1 MFKSLFKQKTSAPQ
15 TSGPTPEQLTLRI
28 KTGEFLRFLEAQ
40 GIPVQDMPVT
50 RPLCGDLI
58 VSYAFDQDEAF
69 VSATPAL
76 LKAAG
81 IDAAQVHT
89 LATRNLEQCI
99 ARQGVRLLEED
110 GLYMVC
116 VGQQGTMSNLEA
128 TLLCM
133 DAFWPFVAKEID
145 VKGEILACV
154 PSRDYLLLADGARP
168 ETHAGLHDLAKQL
181 QAKAGNHG
189 LSEQLMVCRQGIW
202 SCWPA

>member
-1 MFKSLFKQKTSAPQ
+1 MFKSLFKQKAPVPD
-15 TSGPTPEQLTLRI
+15 TSGPSPEQLTLRI

-40 GIPVQDMPVT
+40 GIPAQDMPVT

-76 LKAAG
+76 LKQAG
-81 IDAAQVHT
+81 IDAAQLHA
-89 LATRNLEQCI
+89 LAARNLEQQV
-99 ARQGVRLLEED
+99 ARQGVRLLEEE

-133 DAFWPFVAKEID
+133 DAFWPFVGKEIS
-145 VKGEILACV
+145 VEGELLACV
-154 PSRDYLLLADGARP
+154 PSRDYLLLADSARP
-168 ETHAGLHDLAKQL
+168 ETHAGLHDLARQL
-181 QAKAGNHG
+181 QAKAEHHG
-189 LSEQLMVCRQGIW
+189 LSEQVMVRRQGLW